1 MIKTNILLK
10 WELKSQ
16 IIQTSSKFSFYRPSF
31 LISSIRYLSDAV
43 KKNPKVFFDVSAN
56 NQPLG
61 RITME
66 LNADI
71 VPKTAGWVN

>member
-1 MIKTNILLK
+1 
-10 WELKSQ
+10 
-16 IIQTSSKFSFYRPSF
+16 
-31 LISSIRYLSDAV
+31 LSDAV

-71 VPKTAGWVN
+71 VPKTAG